1 MVKIKIKVKSKNALI
16 QLKKWEKDVSKDIHL
31 TNFAEDEYLINMN
44 NVLIREKME
53 KDKNNIINR
62 SSYSLFL
69 KKSLKK
75 YIRDEKEYEVLF
87 IWKGDLRRVTP
98 GVVVSPCSATTK
110 GSMRISNVEYVEKF
124 LTELE
129 HRGNNE

>member
-16 QLKKWEKDVSKDIHL
+16 QLRRWEKDVSKDIHL
-31 TNFAEDEYLINMN
+31 SSLGEDEYLINMN

-87 IWKGDLRRVTP
+87 I
-98 GVVVSPCSATTK
+98 
-110 GSMRISNVEYVEKF
+110 
-124 LTELE
+124 
-129 HRGNNE
+129 

>member
-1 MVKIKIKVKSKNALI
+1 MVQIKIKVKSKNALI
-16 QLKKWEKDVSKDIHL
+16 QLRRWEKDVSKDIHL
-31 TNFAEDEYLINMN
+31 SSLGEDEYLINMN

-87 IWKGDLRRVTP
+87 I
-98 GVVVSPCSATTK
+98 
-110 GSMRISNVEYVEKF
+110 
-124 LTELE
+124 
-129 HRGNNE
+129 

>member
-87 IWKGDLRRVTP
+87 I
-98 GVVVSPCSATTK
+98 
-110 GSMRISNVEYVEKF
+110 
-124 LTELE
+124 
-129 HRGNNE
+129 

>member
-1 MVKIKIKVKSKNALI
+1 MVKIKIKVKTKNALI
-16 QLKKWEKDVSKDIHL
+16 QLRRWEKDVSKDIHL
-31 TNFAEDEYLINMN
+31 SRLGEDEYLINMN

-53 KDKNNIINR
+53 KDKNNMINR

-87 IWKGDLRRVTP
+87 I
-98 GVVVSPCSATTK
+98 
-110 GSMRISNVEYVEKF
+110 
-124 LTELE
+124 
-129 HRGNNE
+129 